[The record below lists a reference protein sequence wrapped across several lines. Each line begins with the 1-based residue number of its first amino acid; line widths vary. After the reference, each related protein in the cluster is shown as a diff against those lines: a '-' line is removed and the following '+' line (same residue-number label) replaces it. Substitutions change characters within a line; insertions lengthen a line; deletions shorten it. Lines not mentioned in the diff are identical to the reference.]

1 MAVGKYVGTDTSVGA
16 FVVALKL
23 GRLVVTEVD
32 DESGA
37 RPECVN
43 KALVRVGRSTGDA
56 VGRSGSVDTDT
67 AFAIIASS
75 SFTDDDDRSN
85 RPSIPSTVKAAPAT
99 TILPPTTTMAAF
111 VGRTRT

>member
-1 MAVGKYVGTDTSVGA
+1 MVAVGKYVGTDTADGA
-16 FVVALKL
+16 LVALKL
-23 GRLVVTEVD
+23 GRLVDKEAD

-43 KALVRVGRSTGDA
+43 NALMVSVGRSTGDA
-56 VGRSGSVDTDT
+56 VGRSGSVDT

-75 SFTDDDDRSN
+75 SFTDDDRSN

>member
-37 RPECVN
+37 RPGCVN
-43 KALVRVGRSTGDA
+43 KALVSVGRSTGDA
-56 VGRSGSVDTDT
+56 VGRSGSVDT

-75 SFTDDDDRSN
+75 SFTDDDRSN